1 MWIIGGM
8 VRLVLPV
15 LHNKQH
21 EHSAMYSGRKEGG
34 IFFLH
39 FCYSLLFNWT
49 ALFWI
54 KGYRGLIRITTT
66 KT

>member
-1 MWIIGGM
+1 MIGGM

-34 IFFLH
+34 FYFYVIVYNIN
-39 FCYSLLFNWT
+39 YSIGLLYFGWKVT
-49 ALFWI
+49 E
-54 KGYRGLIRITTT
+54 G
-66 KT
+66 